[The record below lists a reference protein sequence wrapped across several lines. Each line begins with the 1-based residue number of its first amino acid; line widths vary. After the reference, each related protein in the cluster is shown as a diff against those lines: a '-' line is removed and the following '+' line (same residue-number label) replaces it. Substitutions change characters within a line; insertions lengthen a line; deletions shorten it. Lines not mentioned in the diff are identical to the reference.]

1 MCCSHKVC
9 YCVEGIA
16 AKCILLEEVVKF
28 VNLIMSTNCNIV
40 VTLNDGE
47 VILYSIGIGV
57 HAVCTRR
64 VLCTHI
70 DSIGIFDVNISTRV
84 WSSSL
89 VSYKDCCSTECVG
102 NLV

>member
-1 MCCSHKVC
+1 MCCSHKVR
-9 YCVEGIA
+9 YRIESIA
-16 AKCILLEEVVKF
+16 TECILLEEVVKF

-64 VLCTHI
+64 VLSTHI
-70 DSIGIFDVNISTRV
+70 DSIVICDIDIGSLI
-84 WSSSL
+84 WSSS
-89 VSYKDCCSTECVG
+89 SISDKDCCSTEGVG